1 MLTDMKDRFL
11 HLLATTSILIASL
24 LLSAC
29 NDSPPGPVAA
39 RAVSGIENPRM
50 TERQKPRVTPAE
62 FHARNRMDWVG
73 VAHNKAMDELR
84 AEVRRTKPGDVC
96 KVIARVSVDLPL
108 DSRLE
113 AIGSR
118 AATRKIRK
126 DAFDKVGCRGKRA
139 GSADIAGQVSDLLN
153 PAAALNVSLGS
164 EDFEL
169 SGAAWGFVDQVMAA
183 GDGAA
188 TAGDLASELSAI
200 LGAAQ
205 GLTSDELTVLDALAS
220 VSLSSFEY
228 WEQNTAAVFSDL
240 QNIYGQCH
248 ANGGGESCYYATSRG
263 VPLSP
268 GLPLFR
274 LASVSS
280 AAPTCPMGVKAIW
293 TGDKWGAG
301 VGLTIGLL
309 TRTVQGAI
317 VGLVGGAA
325 AGSAGGAI
333 LEFIR
338 WQNCVWST

>member
-1 MLTDMKDRFL
+1 MKGAFRAVL
-11 HLLATTSILIASL
+11 ILATTQMLIACRD
-24 LLSAC
+24 A
-29 NDSPPGPVAA
+29 SPPPAVPTAPAGAQAGAA
-39 RAVSGIENPRM
+39 KDAGSP
-50 TERQKPRVTPAE
+50 KKRVTPAE
-62 FHARNRMDWVG
+62 FHAQNKMDWVG

-84 AEVRRTKPGDVC
+84 KDVQRSKPGDVC
-96 KVIARVSVDLPL
+96 KVIARLSVDAVL
-108 DSRLE
+108 DTRLE
-113 AIGSR
+113 AGRSHTE
-118 AATRKIRK
+118 ARKIRK
-126 DAFDKVGCRGKRA
+126 DAFDKVGCRGKGTR
-139 GSADIAGQVSDLLN
+139 SSDIADQVTDLLD
-153 PAAALNVSLGS
+153 PARALNVTLGS

-169 SGAAWGFVDQVMAA
+169 SGAAWGYVDQITAA
-183 GDGAA
+183 GDGAN

-200 LGAAQ
+200 LSAAQ
-205 GLTSDELTVLDALAS
+205 GLTPDELTVLDALAS

-228 WEQNTAAVFSDL
+228 WEQNTPAVFADF
-240 QNIYGQCH
+240 QNVYGQCH

-263 VPLSP
+263 VPLRP

-274 LASVSS
+274 LASASG

-309 TRTVQGAI
+309 TRSVQGAI